1 MNSQVRIAFMTK
13 TFNLSGLIRTKSVL
27 ISIIA
32 FAVNTADAQAGP
44 FSHWGFN
51 EGSGTNALDS
61 VDANNGTIYGGAL
74 YDPNNKIEGTH
85 SLLLNG
91 VNNYVGLFEPPA

>member
-1 MNSQVRIAFMTK
+1 MTK

-27 ISIIA
+27 ISIMALAIVVSLFA

-51 EGSGTNALDS
+51 EGSGTNA
-61 VDANNGTIYGGAL
+61 
-74 YDPNNKIEGTH
+74 H
-85 SLLLNG
+85 
-91 VNNYVGLFEPPA
+91 NY